1 MHPCPARPASLAR
14 APPPR
19 GGGHH
24 SAAVPRR
31 RRLFRTPA
39 RQLVT
44 SQASRPGHVDDI
56 NDGREPPPEPHG
68 RRDAVVQAELECP
81 DPLVGGVVVPEAVL
95 EPPRRR
101 TRRTPTLRP
110 ARRCSGGA
118 PPAAGT
124 APSRRRAPATVEGAT
139 SRTIPCRGTG
149 TVATTPRRCASVD
162 GGLGPPYV
170 LASLCRLPRS
180 RLVLLLLGARIAG
193 VADGR
198 LTTARRRPLASGQ
211 RRALLRLSLLRPPRA
226 RRESTAQQ
234 AALPTVHRS
243 LTLTTIPTSSE
254 D

>member
-44 SQASRPGHVDDI
+44 SQASRPGHVDDV

-68 RRDAVVQAELECP
+68 RRDAVVQEELECP

-110 ARRCSGGA
+110 ARRRSGGA

-124 APSRRRAPATVEGAT
+124 APSDLQDDPLPRDRNRRHDAAPVRVRRRGTWSTV
-139 SRTIPCRGTG
+139 R
-149 TVATTPRRCASVD
+149 PR
-162 GGLGPPYV
+162 LTLPP
-170 LASLCRLPRS
+170 SPQPPRS
-180 RLVLLLLGARIAG
+180 SSTGSSN
-193 VADGR
+193 
-198 LTTARRRPLASGQ
+198 RRGG
-211 RRALLRLSLLRPPRA
+211 
-226 RRESTAQQ
+226 
-234 AALPTVHRS
+234 
-243 LTLTTIPTSSE
+243 
-254 D
+254 

>member
-56 NDGREPPPEPHG
+56 NDGQEPPPEPHG

-81 DPLVGGVVVPEAVL
+81 DPLVGGVVVPAAVL

-110 ARRCSGGA
+110 ARRRSGGA

-124 APSRRRAPATVEGAT
+124 APSRRRPRTVEGAT

-149 TVATTPRRCASVD
+149 TVAATPRRCTPVAWSAVRPR
-162 GGLGPPYV
+162 LTLPP
-170 LASLCRLPRS
+170 SPQPPRS
-180 RLVLLLLGARIAG
+180 SSTGSSNRRGGRRTIDDSSTQTACFVWSATRPAALVSPAAAEGEKG
-193 VADGR
+193 EHG
-198 LTTARRRPLASGQ
+198 T
-211 RRALLRLSLLRPPRA
+211 
-226 RRESTAQQ
+226 

-243 LTLTTIPTSSE
+243 LTTTIPRCTLL
-254 D
+254 